1 MSVQE
6 IFTEIQKLPVVEQ
19 KELLEKL
26 SDNLKNVQEKPTVS
40 EEEFL
45 QILLAEGV
53 ISNIP
58 ELSLYTD
65 EDDDFEP
72 VEIEGKPT
80 SEIIIEERR

>member
-26 SDNLKNVQEKPTVS
+26 SDNLKNEQEKPTIS

-53 ISNIP
+53 ISQIP
-58 ELSLYTD
+58 PREYD
-65 EDDDFEP
+65 PEEEDFEP
-72 VEIEGKPT
+72 VEVTGKPT
-80 SEIIIEERR
+80 SEVIIEERR